1 VIGYAEHN
9 MAWDDSDAE
18 EDEWGECCVAAPACR
33 AARVLAHRS
42 RACLGVVRR
51 ASTYVCPSVPRVFF
65 PGQTQEVDRPVSA
78 GAARAAPRPLPYSKS
93 FRPCLGFSGFSIQS
107 SGLVFIV

>member
-1 VIGYAEHN
+1 

-65 PGQTQEVDRPVSA
+65 PGADAGGRPSLISGRCA
-78 GAARAAPRPLPYSKS
+78 RRAASTALKQIIPPL
-93 FRPCLGFSGFSIQS
+93 FR
-107 SGLVFIV
+107 V